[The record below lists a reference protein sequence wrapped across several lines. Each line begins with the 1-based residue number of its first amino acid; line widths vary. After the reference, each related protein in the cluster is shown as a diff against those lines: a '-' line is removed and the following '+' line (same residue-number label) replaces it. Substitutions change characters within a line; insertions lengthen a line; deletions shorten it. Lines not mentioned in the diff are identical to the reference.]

1 MNLKLSYD
9 THFKSKRSDGRHT
22 TSFAAFLERMR
33 NTPQELALP
42 ENITSDEFVK
52 WKSQVIEK
60 YKELLGLPEFTV
72 QPAPEKINS
81 VQRDGYRVEKWEHY
95 PDDYSAVPFL
105 VLIPDGVNEENPAP
119 AVICV
124 PGAATSKE
132 FISGEPLIDLPNCQ
146 QQRFPE
152 KNEMAKHYVK
162 QGYVAIAV
170 DNTAMCEV
178 GLPVFEE
185 ECNDFNFISAAY
197 LINAYISCG
206 TCYEGMQTFY
216 LMNLVK
222 RLSLFGFVD
231 KNNIAISAH
240 SLGTVPA
247 LATALFCDEI
257 KACVFNDFLGR
268 VKDTVVK
275 VTEYDDKARSVTERY
290 LHTVPKMFNFM
301 DTPELCAALAPKY
314 LTLNEGGADVY
325 FDTVRRAYELSDAI
339 ENVQL
344 RHYPK
349 FQEPSNRK
357 YHGAIPEYGLS
368 QSDYMNWCYC
378 DVPEHAF
385 KKDPSIELLKK
396 AFGK

>member
-9 THFKSKRSDGRHT
+9 THFKSHRSDGRHT

-33 NTPQELALP
+33 NTTQELALP

-72 QPAPEKINS
+72 QPEPEKINS
-81 VQRDGYRVEKWEHY
+81 IQRDGYRVEKWEHY

-146 QQRFPE
+146 NQRFPE

-197 LINAYISCG
+197 LINAYISSG

-222 RLSLFGFVD
+222 RVSLFGFVD

-275 VTEYDDKARSVTERY
+275 VTEYDDKARSVEERY
-290 LHTVPKMFNFM
+290 LHTVPKMFKYM

-314 LTLNEGGADVY
+314 LALNEGGA
-325 FDTVRRAYELSDAI
+325 AI
-339 ENVQL
+339 SL
-344 RHYPK
+344 
-349 FQEPSNRK
+349 
-357 YHGAIPEYGLS
+357 
-368 QSDYMNWCYC
+368 
-378 DVPEHAF
+378 
-385 KKDPSIELLKK
+385 
-396 AFGK
+396 